1 MLILTRKLGQS
12 VTIGDDIKV
21 TVLDIHGR
29 QVRLGITAPHKI
41 TVHREEIYQKI
52 QEENKRAAMA
62 NSNDLEQAKK
72 LIGFPQGAVHDSATH
87 QTAHNIN
94 GHHTV
99 QDGRSKHMAQDK
111 GKVKKTNPGV
121 DRNNKGKSLNP

>member
-29 QVRLGITAPHKI
+29 QVRLGITAPHKV

-72 LIGFPQGAVHDSATH
+72 LIGIPPRPVSIPST
-87 QTAHNIN
+87 QTPASGDVRQHKAY
-94 GHHTV
+94 GV
-99 QDGRSKHMAQDK
+99 E
-111 GKVKKTNPGV
+111 KVKKTDPVVDKSNKEKDSNP
-121 DRNNKGKSLNP
+121 